1 MKRTRLT
8 TIVFFASFF
17 TVFPCFWDYDTIE
30 MERQKFPSVIE
41 LISGKFLRHS
51 PEFHYWRI
59 KDREEKL
66 QKFPDSLP
74 LLDDLAVSYSKIGAD
89 KKAIKIILK
98 KEAIKPGE
106 YKTYANLGTFYLHD
120 GQFKKGIE
128 YIDKAVEI
136 NPEAHFGREIYQ
148 RHVAEYVLSK
158 MKNGK
163 IPLPLSSKFR
173 RCLDCLPEP
182 EHEQNFY
189 AFLVNKYEEKKNTST
204 SKSQKDEVE
213 NGIFGPIRN
222 LPYAEL
228 EKAIIG
234 IMGMMKFG
242 NYDSPVLLEVL
253 GDLLMGTGRKGGA
266 RQLAARAYFKASYNI
281 EDDIVKEVYKKKIV
295 FTLFHQYTKRRGK
308 KFTLYELEE
317 LLIEEINEG
326 NRFYQK
332 IRDDE
337 MRWIRSGMDPE
348 QEFTTKYYKEPKLG
362 VRIQHGKGGQM
373 HLDRKYARDT
383 TIGKIIDY
391 RPVPKQNIL
400 LDSTYKKDIDSL
412 FDKKPDK
419 EENITQKTDSEG
431 QKENEKTIEYWVFVV
446 LTIGVLGIGIWV
458 LGRRKK

>member
-8 TIVFFASFF
+8 IIVFFIGFF

-30 MERQKFPSVIE
+30 MERQQFPSIIE

-51 PEFHYWRI
+51 SEFHYWRI

-66 QKFPDSLP
+66 EKFPDSLG
-74 LLDDLAVSYSKIGAD
+74 LLDDLAVSYSKIGDD
-89 KKAIKIILK
+89 KKAIEVILK
-98 KEAIKPGE
+98 KERIKPGE

-128 YIDKAVEI
+128 YIDKAVAI

-148 RHVAEYVLSK
+148 RHVAEYVLGK

-163 IPLPLSSKFR
+163 IPLPISSKFR
-173 RCLDCLPEP
+173 RCLDCPPKPEL
-182 EHEQNFY
+182 EHNFY
-189 AFLVNKYEEKKNTST
+189 TFLLNKYKEKKES
-204 SKSQKDEVE
+204 S
-213 NGIFGPIRN
+213 IRK
-222 LPYAEL
+222 LPPKEL
-228 EKAIIG
+228 ENAIIG

-253 GDLLMGTGRKGGA
+253 GDLLMGTGWKEGA
-266 RQLAARAYFKASYNI
+266 RQLAARAYFKAAYSI

-308 KFTLYELEE
+308 KITLYELEE

-337 MRWIRSGMDPE
+337 MTWIRSGINPE
-348 QEFTTKYYKEPKLG
+348 HEFTTKYYKEPKIG
-362 VRIQHGKGGQM
+362 VRIQQGKGNQLD
-373 HLDRKYARDT
+373 LDRKYARDT

-391 RPVPKQNIL
+391 RPIPKQNVL
-400 LDSTYKKDIDSL
+400 LDSTFKKHIDSL
-412 FDKKPDK
+412 FKKELVK
-419 EENITQKTDSEG
+419 EERVIETANDS
-431 QKENEKTIEYWVFVV
+431 QKEGKSEETDYWMIVW
-446 LTIGVLGIGIWV
+446 LILGCIGVGIWI
-458 LGRRKK
+458 LKRRTPNR

>member
-1 MKRTRLT
+1 MKRIWLT
-8 TIVFFASFF
+8 LVVFFTSFF

-30 MERQKFPSVIE
+30 MERQQFPSVIE
-41 LISGKFLRHS
+41 LISGNFLRHS

-74 LLDDLAVSYSKIGAD
+74 LFDDLAVSYSKIGDD

-128 YIDKAVEI
+128 YIDKAIEI
-136 NPEAHFGREIYQ
+136 NSEAHFGREVYQ
-148 RHVAEYVLSK
+148 RHVAEYILSK

-163 IPLPLSSKFR
+163 ILIPLSSKFR
-173 RCLDCLPEP
+173 RCLDCPPKSEY
-182 EHEQNFY
+182 EDNFY
-189 AFLVNKYEEKKNTST
+189 TFLLKKYREKEGKSIQEL
-204 SKSQKDEVE
+204 SK
-213 NGIFGPIRN
+213 I
-222 LPYAEL
+222 EL

-234 IMGMMKFG
+234 VMGMMKFG

-253 GDLLMGTGRKGGA
+253 GDLLMGTGWKEGA

-295 FTLFHQYTKRRGK
+295 FALYHQYTKRQGK

-337 MRWIRSGMDPE
+337 MTWIRSGIDPE
-348 QEFTTKYYKEPKLG
+348 QEFTTKYYTEPKLG
-362 VRIQHGKGGQM
+362 VRIQQGKGDQLN
-373 HLDRKYARDT
+373 LDRKYARDT

-400 LDSTYKKDIDSL
+400 LDSIYKKDIDSL
-412 FDKKPDK
+412 FDKKLDK
-419 EENITQKTDSEG
+419 EKSAAQETESEDK
-431 QKENEKTIEYWVFVV
+431 KEKEKTTEYWVFVV
-446 LTIGVLGIGIWV
+446 LIIGVLGIGI
-458 LGRRKK
+458 LILKKIKK